1 LHKRGNIYRIA
12 LMANVLY
19 DVNIDGDESEIAVLA
34 TVIVV
39 RDVCGMVSANRRRL
53 FMHNLHMQRWTGAF
67 GVAGFVVFL
76 VALPLYFVGP
86 QPMARLEDSIQFS
99 DSVSKA
105 STLILTRTTL
115 CDPLI
120 MACLLVFLAGFR
132 RLIRQVR
139 PDEEWISTLVFGVG
153 LVVIT
158 LELAGDALQGGA
170 ALDTSVRAD
179 PTVVRGLWEGSFV
192 FYGAIGLMMSALL
205 LASAGYA
212 TLSTGVLSRWVGWA
226 ACVSALV
233 NLVAAPSIFWGTDYT
248 GFYTASGYVTFI
260 GQGVMVIW
268 FLIAS
273 IEMLVVKREVKAEAL
288 LSGGAVGR

>member
-1 LHKRGNIYRIA
+1 MNDLK
-12 LMANVLY
+12 
-19 DVNIDGDESEIAVLA
+19 
-34 TVIVV
+34 V
-39 RDVCGMVSANRRRL
+39 R
-53 FMHNLHMQRWTGAF
+53 RWAGAF

-86 QPMARLEDSIQFS
+86 QPAARLEDAVQFS
-99 DSVSKA
+99 DYVSRA
-105 STLILTRTTL
+105 STLILTRATL
-115 CDPLI
+115 ADPLI

-132 RLIRQVR
+132 HLIRQAR
-139 PDEEWISTLVFGVG
+139 PDYEWVSTLVFGAG

-170 ALDTSVRAD
+170 ALDTSVKAD
-179 PTVVRGLWEGSFV
+179 PTVVRGLFEGSFV
-192 FYGAIGLMMSALL
+192 FYGAIGLIMSALL

-212 TLSTGVLSRWVGWA
+212 TLATGVLPKWTGWVA
-226 ACVSALV
+226 YASAVV
-233 NLVAAPSIFWGTDYT
+233 NLVAAPSIYGGTDYT

-273 IEMLVVKREVKAEAL
+273 VSMLAVKREGKAMTPVY
-288 LSGGAVGR
+288 GG